1 MDFPHLPLA
10 DFLGLK
16 DDPDGGLTM
25 PRTDQTLN
33 HVGTA
38 HAGAQ
43 FILAETASGKCL
55 QTTFPE
61 LYGKTLP
68 VLRRAEVKYRGPAMT
83 DLATEAT
90 MNPEDID
97 RFRKEFEQRGR
108 SMIVVNVKLTGTDG
122 KETFR
127 GVYEWFV
134 QGLAEVLPATPV

>member
-1 MDFPHLPLA
+1 MDFPQLPLA

-16 DDPDGGLTM
+16 DDAAGQLTM
-25 PRTDQTLN
+25 PRADQTLN

-43 FILAETASGKCL
+43 FVLAETASGKCL
-55 QTTFPE
+55 QSAFPE

-83 DLATEAT
+83 DLSAQATIA
-90 MNPEDID
+90 PEDVL
-97 RFRKEFEQRGR
+97 RFKKEFDERGR
-108 SMIVVNVKLTGTDG
+108 SMILVKVRLTDTLG

-127 GVYEWFV
+127 GDYEWFV
-134 QGLAEVLPATPV
+134 QGL

>member
-1 MDFPHLPLA
+1 LA
-10 DFLGLK
+10 DFLGLE
-16 DDPDGGLTM
+16 DDPDGRLTM
-25 PRTDQTLN
+25 PRADQTLN

-43 FILAETASGKCL
+43 FVLAETSSGKCL
-55 QTTFPE
+55 QETFPD

-68 VLRRAEVKYRGPAMT
+68 VLRRAEVKYRGAALT
-83 DLATEAT
+83 DLVAHAIIV
-90 MNPEDID
+90 PEDIL

-108 SMIVVNVKLTGTDG
+108 SMIVVNVKLTDAEG

-134 QGLAEVLPATPV
+134 QGLVQLESHISGE